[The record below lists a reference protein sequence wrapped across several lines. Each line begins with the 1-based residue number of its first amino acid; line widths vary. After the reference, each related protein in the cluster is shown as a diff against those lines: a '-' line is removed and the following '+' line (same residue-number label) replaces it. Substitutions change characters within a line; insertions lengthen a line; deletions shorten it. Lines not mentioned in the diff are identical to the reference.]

1 MLPSLIL
8 FVHPWDTHAM
18 TTDHA
23 DLTDCTGEIPPNL
36 TSTSDEFEQLA
47 NRFKLLGE
55 PARLR
60 ILTILCE
67 GERNVQELCEQTGL
81 LQANVSKHLQLL
93 KATGI
98 VTCRREGIFRYYR
111 LIDTALMSVCRS
123 IREELAQQHRH

>member
-1 MLPSLIL
+1 MTINPADRTDRTGKKTLNILP
-8 FVHPWDTHAM
+8 D
-18 TTDHA
+18 DR
-23 DLTDCTGEIPPNL
+23 
-36 TSTSDEFEQLA
+36 EFEQLA

-60 ILTILCE
+60 ILTVLCD
-67 GERNVQELCEQTGL
+67 GERNVQDLCEQTGL

-123 IREELAQQHRH
+123 IQEELAQQRCH